1 MISNRQL
8 EVFVTVYEEK
18 SMTNAGKK
26 LFMTQPAV
34 SQAIREI
41 ETYFDVILF
50 ERVGSKLY
58 VTQSGETMYYYAK
71 RIFTLFEEM
80 DSEMRNVQGV
90 REITVGV
97 NISAGTELIRRYI
110 DGFEK
115 EYPQIKV
122 RVKVS
127 RSSVLE
133 KMLKEQELDIAIWE
147 DLTKKADY
155 LIQEPYYKDKIAVVA
170 AKDSPLAKKKDLV
183 LKDLA
188 NEPFLLR
195 ERGAGVREKFEQ
207 LTRLNDIDIEILWE
221 STSTKA
227 LVKATQDGYGIA
239 VLPYLLV
246 RDYIEEGS
254 LVELDITDVSLKRNL
269 NIVYHKDKIFSQP
282 LQRFVDIIRADGE
295 TDAM

>member
-41 ETYFDVILF
+41 EAYYGVTLF

-58 VTQSGETMYYYAK
+58 VTRSGETMYFYAK

-80 DSEMRNVQGV
+80 NTEMCNVQGV

-97 NISAGTELIRRYI
+97 NISAGTELVRTYI
-110 DGFEK
+110 NRFHE

-133 KMLKEQELDIAIWE
+133 KWLKEQELDFAIWE
-147 DLTKKADY
+147 DLVQKADY
-155 LIQEPYYKDKIAVVA
+155 LVQEPYYKDKIVVVA
-170 AKDSPLAKKKDLV
+170 SKDHPLVARENLV
-183 LKDLA
+183 LKDLE
-188 NEPFLLR
+188 NQPFLLR

-207 LTRLNDIDIEILWE
+207 LMRLNDMAVDILWE

-227 LVKATQDGYGIA
+227 LVKAAQEGYGIA

-246 RDYIEEGS
+246 KEYVENGS
-254 LVELDITDVSLKRNL
+254 LVELAITDVSLKRNL
-269 NIVYHKDKIFSQP
+269 NIVYHKDKVFSEP
-282 LQRFVDIIRADGE
+282 LQRLMDIVRE
-295 TDAM
+295 S